1 MASDNSTLPG
11 CFSLGKPL
19 PPNRCET
26 CRYAGECRRFV
37 RKDTLKEILVRLDQI
52 EQKLRGER

>member
-1 MASDNSTLPG
+1 MEADTLPG

-26 CRYAGECRRFV
+26 CRYREDCRKYI
-37 RKDTLKEILVRLDQI
+37 RKGALKAVLARIEEIER
-52 EQKLRGER
+52 KLKA

>member
-1 MASDNSTLPG
+1 VIKMVDDSTLPG

-26 CRYAGECRRFV
+26 CKYCEDCRKYI
-37 RKDTLKEILVRLDQI
+37 RKDVLKAVLARIEEI
-52 EQKLRGER
+52 EQKLKT